1 MTEAEKLI
9 ALREKLVARRR
20 ALVESFRR
28 ASPEQLTGDAMTR
41 IQSAIDAVDRAIE
54 GDAPRI
60 CSARRSVPAL
70 RRTSTDDH
78 MGSIHT

>member
-54 GDAPRI
+54 QEMRPESAAPVAPSQR
-60 CSARRSVPAL
+60 
-70 RRTSTDDH
+70 
-78 MGSIHT
+78 